1 MPPAARPAVKHRVLL
16 WLLLGLAWPI
26 TLPCAHAATP
36 EPPADQWI
44 TNFVQ
49 FPAHV
54 ATNTLR
60 HAGFETLQ
68 AEAIAGKLK
77 LSWQN
82 PALTTNALVTAFASA
97 DELGHWPVRDWRA
110 VPMTLRGAQWETAV
124 PIENIDVPLVYFVS
138 AATANTTNV
147 SLMRVCRPRA
157 TGLEEPSRIFWPFL
171 EGFEEGTEHWR
182 LVSNLPDP
190 PSLTTNSPAKNGHAA
205 LAVPL
210 PDGQHSVTIGT
221 TRVRGWQV
229 EQEFATGLRLWLRA
243 REGGG
248 QVRFTLLANAYGTNQ
263 VIAVF
268 PQTTVLRDQWQ
279 RVDLPFNALPKFPLG
294 SLDFFTIEFLGD
306 GPREFL
312 VDDLSLLGR
321 WKLPVE

>member
-16 WLLLGLAWPI
+16 WLLLGLAWPLARPGLHGA
-26 TLPCAHAATP
+26 TAAA
-36 EPPADQWI
+36 PADLWV
-44 TNFVQ
+44 TNVVQ
-49 FPAHV
+49 FPSCV

-60 HAGFETLQ
+60 HAGFETLR

-110 VPMTLRGAQWETAV
+110 FPMTLRGAQWETAV
-124 PIENIDVPLVYFVS
+124 PIENIDVPLVYFVR
-138 AATANTTNV
+138 AATATTTNV

-157 TGLEEPSRIFWPFL
+157 AGLEEPSRVFWPFL

-182 LVSNLPDP
+182 LVSNQPAP
-190 PSLTTNSPAKNGHAA
+190 PPLTTNSPAKNGHAA

-210 PDGQHSVTIGT
+210 PAGQRSVTIGT
-221 TRVRGWQV
+221 TRVRGWQI
-229 EQEFATGLRLWLRA
+229 EQEFATGLRLWLRT

-268 PQTTVLRDQWQ
+268 PQTTMLRDRWQ